1 VGVTGLYRATVVHP
15 DGSVALSELTLLA
28 DQGEVLVV
36 LGPSGSGKTMLLK
49 AVAGLAAVRSG
60 QVLIDGQRAT
70 ALPTHK
76 RDLAMV
82 FEQNTLLPFLNVAK
96 NVAFALETR
105 RLPAAEVDARV
116 SRQARGL
123 RLGRLLSR
131 MPATLSAGESEQV
144 GIARA
149 LVRIPSAFLLDEP
162 LAHLDSGER
171 ASMRRHIIDA
181 VRQAG
186 VTTIYVTHDQADAL
200 AIADRVAVLNE
211 GALVQLAP
219 PRELYLRPAD
229 LFVAGFVGSAP
240 IGLLPAR
247 VVVSGATA
255 GFQVGSRTLPTWA
268 PLAPELQVGQEV
280 VLGLRAEDVLEASG
294 DVDPELVTLPGTVT
308 RVEQTGPIAIVTV
321 SVAAPPVTAPGA
333 DPADA
338 RVGSAVLRARFP
350 GRTTARVG
358 STVQVSVDIRYA
370 HVFDPVTGQ
379 ALRHPAL
386 SAPA

>member
-1 VGVTGLYRATVVHP
+1 VGVTGLYRATVVHG
-15 DGSVALSELTLLA
+15 DGSVALPELTLLA
-28 DQGEVLVV
+28 DHGEVLVV

-49 AVAGLAAVRSG
+49 AVAGLATVRSG
-60 QVLIDGQRAT
+60 QVLIEGQRVT

-82 FEQNTLLPFLNVAK
+82 FEQSTLLPFLNVAK

-105 RLPAAEVDARV
+105 RMPAAEVDARV

-162 LAHLDSGER
+162 LAHLDATER
-171 ASMRRHIIDA
+171 ASMRRHIIGA

-211 GALVQLAP
+211 GAVVQLAP
-219 PRELYLRPAD
+219 PRELYLRPAN

-240 IGLLPAR
+240 IGLLPAT
-247 VVVSGATA
+247 VVVSGGTA
-255 GFQVGSRTLPTWA
+255 GFRVGARTLPTWA
-268 PLAPELQVGQEV
+268 PLPAELAVGQEV
-280 VLGLRAEDVLEASG
+280 VLGLRAEDVKDASAG
-294 DVDPELVTLPGTVT
+294 VDPELVSLPGTIT
-308 RVEQTGPIAIVTV
+308 RVEHTGPTAIVSL
-321 SVAAPPVTAPGA
+321 SVAAAPVTAPGA
-333 DPADA
+333 DSADA
-338 RVGSAVLRARFP
+338 RTGTAVLRARFS
-350 GRTTARVG
+350 GRTTASVG
-358 STVQVSVDIRYA
+358 SSVQVSVDVRYA
-370 HVFDPVTGQ
+370 HVFDAATGR
-379 ALRHPAL
+379 ALRHPVL
-386 SAPA
+386 PGPA